1 MGLVICALP
10 IEIYSQRKNLA
21 AASPNATAQPAM
33 ASSCSAVG
41 VERVAVARDNHDIA
55 PVDDVADIGQV
66 IWQVLGERQL
76 PHLDYR

>member
-1 MGLVICALP
+1 
-10 IEIYSQRKNLA
+10 
-21 AASPNATAQPAM
+21 M

-66 IWQVLGERQL
+66 TRQVLRERQL